1 MKGDKINVLILILI
15 SISFAGKSQISV
27 QFEALPSGFNA
38 NLPDPV
44 YAKGINYDDIDPEK
58 QFFHLFLPD
67 TLKSYPLVVY
77 IHGGG
82 FTGGSANK
90 VLTKEREMNDMI
102 YCLENGLA
110 YAGLDYR
117 LIHSSR
123 KGMADNEGVIK
134 CLNDSKR
141 AIQFIRYHAEELHI
155 VPEKIAL
162 MGNSAGA
169 GTSLW
174 LAVRSDMADPDADDP
189 VLRESTRVSAVVIN
203 GVQASYDLY
212 RWETAV
218 FNNYD
223 GHGSSITLNQ
233 IADALSFERGSNF
246 YGGLESIDQLLS
258 DPDLIQY
265 RQDVDML
272 YHLSED
278 DPPIFIHSPARAVK
292 PGDNLLHHALHGK
305 AVYDAAI
312 AANVSGVRAY
322 IPALS
327 INTTDNESA
336 NDFLI
341 RHLIGTPVKSN
352 LGATTFSK

>member
-1 MKGDKINVLILILI
+1 MKADKLNVLILIFI
-15 SISFAGKSQISV
+15 SISFAAKSQISV
-27 QFEALPSGFNA
+27 QFEALPSSIEV

-44 YAKGINYDDIDPEK
+44 YAKSIIYDDIDPER

-67 TLKSYPLVVY
+67 TLRSYPLVVY
-77 IHGGG
+77 IH
-82 FTGGSANK
+82 
-90 VLTKEREMNDMI
+90 
-102 YCLENGLA
+102 
-110 YAGLDYR
+110 
-117 LIHSSR
+117 
-123 KGMADNEGVIK
+123 VIK
-134 CLNDSKR
+134 
-141 AIQFIRYHAEELHI
+141 
-155 VPEKIAL
+155 
-162 MGNSAGA
+162 
-169 GTSLW
+169 GT
-174 LAVRSDMADPDADDP
+174 
-189 VLRESTRVSAVVIN
+189 
-203 GVQASYDLY
+203 QASCDLNK
-212 RWETAV
+212 WETVV

-223 GHGSSITLNQ
+223 GHGSSITLKQ
-233 IADALSFERGSNF
+233 IADALGFERGSNF

-278 DPPIFIHSPARAVK
+278 DPPIFIHSPAREVE
-292 PGDNLLHHALHGK
+292 PGDNLLHHARHGK
-305 AVYDAAI
+305 AVYEAAI

-352 LGATTFSK
+352 IETTTYSR